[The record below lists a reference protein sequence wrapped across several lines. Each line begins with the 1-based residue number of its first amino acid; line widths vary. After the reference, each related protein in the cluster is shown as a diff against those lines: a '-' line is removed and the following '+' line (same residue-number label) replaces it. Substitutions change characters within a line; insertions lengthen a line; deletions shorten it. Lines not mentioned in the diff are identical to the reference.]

1 MSKLTVEIP
10 EEVAR
15 RVADAAAAK
24 GVDPEVLAG
33 QVLAESF
40 PSRRSLGF
48 IALGRSTSGRHASD
62 DEDMLA
68 EGFGR

>member
-1 MSKLTVEIP
+1 MTRLEI
-10 EEVAR
+10 EVDEGLAER
-15 RVADAAAAK
+15 IGVAAAAK
-24 GVDPEVLAG
+24 GVAPESLAG

-40 PSRRSLGF
+40 PPPRSLGF
-48 IALGRSTSGRHASD
+48 ISLGRSTSGRRAAE